1 MPLATASPDSK
12 VVEQGRGR
20 AEEVDESLQ
29 LAVSIAERQ
38 PAAAG
43 RVGRGSGRV
52 GRLSTGSIAW
62 YNKQAKYLLP
72 T

>member
-1 MPLATASPDSK
+1 MCAMPLATASPDSK

-43 RVGRGSGRV
+43 RVG
-52 GRLSTGSIAW
+52 
-62 YNKQAKYLLP
+62 
-72 T
+72 